1 MMTDEAMTILANFY
15 LDAQM
20 QGSLTSD
27 NLPESIKSTAIESMK
42 EYWRQN
48 PDVFERQ
55 WAEFLE
61 LSVPTRRIYG

>member
-42 EYWRQN
+42 EYWRQH
-48 PDVFERQ
+48 PEDFETQ
-55 WAEFLE
+55 WAEYLE
-61 LSVPTRRIYG
+61 LHTPKPLTLG